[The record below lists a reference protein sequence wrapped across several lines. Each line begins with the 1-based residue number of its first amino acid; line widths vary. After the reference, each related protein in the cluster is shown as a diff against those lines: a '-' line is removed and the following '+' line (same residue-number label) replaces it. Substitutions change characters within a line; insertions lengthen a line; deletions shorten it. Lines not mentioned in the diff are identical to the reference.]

1 MAPKMAVRLL
11 GTLAISGGLSLVGVG
26 ATSTMITTAARA
38 THPAAVKTVKTRV
51 TAAWPITAIA
61 ASASGKGYLVA
72 AQDGGIFN
80 FGDAAFDGNTY
91 TDGLTG
97 LSGAHPLAAP
107 IVGMAAN
114 PTGTGYW
121 LVAKDGGVFNF
132 GGAKFSG
139 STYTYGITGLSGAH
153 ALAAPIVG
161 MAANPTGAGYWL
173 VAADG
178 GVFDFGGAPFK
189 GSTYTYGITGLSGA
203 HPLSAPIVA
212 IIPTPDGGGYWLVAA
227 DGGVFDF
234 GNAKFFGSTYTQG
247 YTGLNG
253 NHPISGRIVG
263 GAAAPNGTGYWL
275 VSSTGTVYNFGSAP
289 NEGDTMTKGYTGLS
303 GNHPLPA
310 PVVSIA
316 ADPAGTGYWLAG
328 SDGAVYNFGSAPN
341 EGDVPSLP
349 TPGNTSSG
357 SGGGQAT
364 TTTQAPNA
372 NTPNVNTSHQNSP
385 PTSALVNPAA
395 NIAPSPNYYAS
406 CTSAANAGQVANS
419 VACEQSAVAALDNGR
434 ADQGLPAMT
443 LPNNFYQLPAIDQ
456 LFVLVNEER
465 VSRGLTPVYG
475 LVNSLNALAAQGS
488 TANTDPPISQ
498 ATFSTGPWALGL
510 YANWAEDFSTAGSMY
525 DWMYNDGWGGAGNTS
540 NLACTS
546 PTSSGCWGHRSNI
559 LVPNSTGYTPV
570 MGAASVN
577 ESSLGGWAGFESDA
591 TILTEVAN
599 SQINTVSY
607 SYTWA
612 QAVAAGANPQT

>member
-11 GTLAISGGLSLVGVG
+11 GALAMSGGLGLIGVG
-26 ATSTMITTAARA
+26 ATSTVISTAAHVA
-38 THPAAVKTVKTRV
+38 QVSPTKKVKTRV
-51 TAAWPITAIA
+51 TAAWPIMAIT
-61 ASASGKGYLVA
+61 ASASGKGYLMA

-114 PTGTGYW
+114 PTG
-121 LVAKDGGVFNF
+121 
-132 GGAKFSG
+132 
-139 STYTYGITGLSGAH
+139 
-153 ALAAPIVG
+153 
-161 MAANPTGAGYWL
+161 AGYWL

-189 GSTYTYGITGLSGA
+189 GSTYTYGLTGLSGA
-203 HPLSAPIVA
+203 HALAAPIVA

-247 YTGLNG
+247 YTGLG
-253 NHPISGRIVG
+253 GSHPISGRIVG
-263 GAAAPNGTGYWL
+263 GAAAPNGNGYWL
-275 VSSTGTVYNFGSAP
+275 VSSTGAVYNFGSAP
-289 NEGDTMTKGYTGLS
+289 NEGDVMTQGYTGL
-303 GNHPLPA
+303 GGTHPLPA
-310 PVVSIA
+310 PIVSIA
-316 ADPAGTGYWLAG
+316 ADPAGTGYWIAG

-349 TPGNTSSG
+349 TPGNTPSG
-357 SGGGQAT
+357 SGSQGGSGQGTNNTT

-372 NTPNVNTSHQNSP
+372 GAPNVNTSHQSP
-385 PTSALVNPAA
+385 PPASALLNPTA
-395 NIAPSPNYYAS
+395 NIAPNPDYYSS
-406 CTSAANAGQVANS
+406 CTNDVDAGQIANS
-419 VACEQSAVAALDNGR
+419 TACEESAVAALNNGR

-525 DWMYNDGWGGAGNTS
+525 DWMYNDGWGGTGNTS

-559 LVPNSTGYTPV
+559 LVPNSSGYTPV

-577 ESSLGGWAGFESDA
+577 ESSLGGWTGFESDA
-591 TILTEVAN
+591 TVLTEVAN

>member
-1 MAPKMAVRLL
+1 MAPKMAGRLL
-11 GTLAISGGLSLVGVG
+11 GALAMSGGLSLVGVG
-26 ATSTMITTAARA
+26 ATSTVISTAAHVAQASA
-38 THPAAVKTVKTRV
+38 TKTVKTRV
-51 TAAWPITAIA
+51 TAAWPIMAIT
-61 ASASGKGYLVA
+61 ASASGKGYLMA

-80 FGDAAFDGNTY
+80 FGGAAFDGNTY

-97 LSGAHPLAAP
+97 LSGAHP
-107 IVGMAAN
+107 
-114 PTGTGYW
+114 
-121 LVAKDGGVFNF
+121 
-132 GGAKFSG
+132 
-139 STYTYGITGLSGAH
+139 
-153 ALAAPIVG
+153 LAAPIVG

-189 GSTYTYGITGLSGA
+189 GSTYTDGLTGLSGA
-203 HPLSAPIVA
+203 HPLSAPIVG

-247 YTGLNG
+247 YTGLG
-253 NHPISGRIVG
+253 GSHPINGRIVG
-263 GAAAPNGTGYWL
+263 GAAAPNGNGYWL
-275 VSSTGTVYNFGSAP
+275 VSSTGAVYNFGSAP
-289 NEGDTMTKGYTGLS
+289 NEGDAMTDGYTGLGGS
-303 GNHPLPA
+303 HSLPA
-310 PVVSIA
+310 PIVSIA

-349 TPGNTSSG
+349 TPGNTLSG
-357 SGGGQAT
+357 SGGQGSAGQGAMDT
-364 TTTQAPNA
+364 TTTQAPN
-372 NTPNVNTSHQNSP
+372 VNTSHQSP
-385 PTSALVNPAA
+385 PPASALINPTA
-395 NIAPSPNYYAS
+395 NIAPNPDYYSS
-406 CTSAANAGQVANS
+406 CTNDVDGGQIANS
-419 VACEQSAVAALDNGR
+419 TACEESAVAALNDGR
-434 ADQGLPAMT
+434 ADQGLPAMV
-443 LPNNFYQLPAIDQ
+443 LPNDFYQLPAIDQ

-465 VSRGLTPVYG
+465 VSRGLVPVYG
-475 LVNSLNALAAQGS
+475 LVNSLNTLAAQGS
-488 TANTDPPISQ
+488 AANNDPPISQ

-525 DWMYNDGWGGAGNTS
+525 DWMYNDGWGGTGNTS

-559 LVPNSTGYTPV
+559 LVPNTGGYTPV
-570 MGAASVN
+570 MGAASIN

-591 TILTEVAN
+591 TVLTEVAN
-599 SQINTVSY
+599 TQLGTVSY